1 MVVIVVMV
9 MMVLMF
15 IMVVI
20 IVVMVVAAAG
30 AFLTVLM
37 VVVMVMMVV
46 LMLIMVIIEIVVVM
60 VLMLHM
66 LQLLVQSVVV
76 HGLTDLLAAEL
87 GPGRGDQAGVVVQ
100 ALQQLHSGGG
110 FGLARRVGAAEDDQV
125 GVFHLVVEKL
135 AEVAHIHAALAGI
148 HHGDLG
154 ADVRALHL
162 FHGLGHVGQ
171 LAHAG
176 RLDDDAVG
184 GKVLHHL
191 FQGLGKVAHQGAAD
205 AAGVHLG
212 DLHAGILQKAAV
224 NGDLAELVF
233 DQNQLFAFIALSD
246 ELADQG
252 RLARAEKS

>member
-1 MVVIVVMV
+1 MLVIV
-9 MMVLMF
+9 
-15 IMVVI
+15 
-20 IVVMVVAAAG
+20 
-30 AFLTVLM
+30 
-37 VVVMVMMVV
+37 VMMVV
-46 LMLIMVIIEIVVVM
+46 LMVVIVIIVVVM
-60 VLMLHM
+60 AAAGAALAVFMVVVMIVVVMMVLMLVMVIIVIVVMMLMLHV
-66 LQLLVQSVVV
+66 LQLLVQGIVV
-76 HGLTDLLAAEL
+76 HGLTDLFPAEL
-87 GPGRGDQAGVVVQ
+87 GPGRGDQAGMVVQ

-110 FGLARRVGAAEDDQV
+110 FGLARRVGAAENDQV

-135 AEVAHIHAALAGI
+135 AEVAHIHAALARV
-148 HHGDLG
+148 HHGDFS
-154 ADVRALHL
+154 ADMGALHL

-212 DLHAGILQKAAV
+212 DLHAGVLQKAAV
-224 NGDLAELVF
+224 NGDLAEFVF
-233 DQNQLFAFIALSD
+233 DQNQLFALIALCD

>member
-1 MVVIVVMV
+1 
-9 MMVLMF
+9 
-15 IMVVI
+15 
-20 IVVMVVAAAG
+20 
-30 AFLTVLM
+30 
-37 VVVMVMMVV
+37 
-46 LMLIMVIIEIVVVM
+46 MLIMVIILIVVVM
-60 VLMLHM
+60 VLTLHV

-76 HGLTDLLAAEL
+76 HGLTDLLAVEL
-87 GPGRGDQAGVVVQ
+87 GPGRSDQAGMVVQ

-110 FGLARRVGAAEDDQV
+110 FGLARRVGTAEDDQV

-233 DQNQLFAFIALSD
+233 DQNQLLAFIALSD